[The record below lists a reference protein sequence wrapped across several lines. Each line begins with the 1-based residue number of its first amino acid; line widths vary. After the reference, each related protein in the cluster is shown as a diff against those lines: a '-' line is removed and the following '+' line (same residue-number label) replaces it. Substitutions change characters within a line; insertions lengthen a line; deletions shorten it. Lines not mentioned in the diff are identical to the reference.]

1 MQIGC
6 ETMATAPE
14 VIDQGDVTAVL
25 KYTIDTGVKPV
36 NETYGPAGLM
46 RRQSGTMEDKALLIH
61 NGRRVAGK
69 FTLDEQGFEFVRA
82 PTRMHNYFDE
92 AELKSTGYAETEAL
106 IKRVSGASRVHIFD
120 HTLRSGDEAERL
132 AKQIREP
139 VRAVHNDYTEWS
151 GPQRIRDIFPD
162 TAEEILKHRFA
173 IIQVWRPI
181 NKPVEADPFALA
193 DARSLAERDFIP
205 AERRHPNR
213 VGEIYQ
219 FKFNPQH
226 QWYYFPRMTRDEAI
240 VFKVYDSAKD
250 GRARWTGHTSFE
262 DPATPKN
269 AAPRESIELR
279 AFAFFD

>member
-1 MQIGC
+1 
-6 ETMATAPE
+6 MAAQTQPD
-14 VIDQGDVTAVL
+14 VIEQGDVTAL
-25 KYTIDTGVKPV
+25 LRYTVDTGIKPV

-46 RRQSGTMEDKALLIH
+46 RRQVGTMEDRAVVIH
-61 NGRRVAGK
+61 NGRPYARELK
-69 FTLDEQGFEFVRA
+69 LDARGFEFVHA
-82 PTRMHNYFDE
+82 PTKMRNYFDE
-92 AELKSTGYAETEAL
+92 AELKSVGYAETEAL
-106 IKRVSGASRVHIFD
+106 IKKASGAKRVHIFD
-120 HTLRSGDEAERL
+120 HTLRSGDEAERMER
-132 AKQIREP
+132 KIREP

-162 TAEEILKHRFA
+162 KADEILKHRFA

-193 DARSLAERDFIP
+193 DARSLDEKDFIA
-205 AERRHPNR
+205 AERRHPDR

-219 FKFNPQH
+219 FKFNKSH
-226 QWYYFPRMTRDEAI
+226 RWYYFPRMTRNEAI

-262 DPATPKN
+262 DPTTPPG